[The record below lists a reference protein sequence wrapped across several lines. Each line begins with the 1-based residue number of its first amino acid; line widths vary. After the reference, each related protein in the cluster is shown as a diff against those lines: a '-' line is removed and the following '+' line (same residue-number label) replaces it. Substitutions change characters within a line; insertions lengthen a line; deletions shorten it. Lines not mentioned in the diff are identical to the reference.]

1 MSSENKE
8 NNNNPQPLNVVGR
21 RPLKFANKWDDAK
34 VRQIFNLRD
43 MGKTIREI
51 HEITGVPIPTI
62 NQKLRSRKHQ
72 KEVKE
77 ISETSFKKAKAD
89 VFEEI
94 QYKIVKTLSEEEIKQ
109 MKPKEKIQAL
119 TILNDQVRRERG
131 LDDKDNVTINVA
143 LLNDAYER
151 AVSMLDMT
159 KIDFTKYRQGA
170 IARTQQRDLEKS
182 VINTSAIPLEDDDE

>member
-1 MSSENKE
+1 MSSDNKE
-8 NNNNPQPLNVVGR
+8 NNNNNQSLKVVGR
-21 RPLKFANKWDDAK
+21 RPLKFANKWDEAK

-43 MGKTIREI
+43 MGKTVKEI

-72 KEVKE
+72 KEIKE

-131 LDDKDNVTINVA
+131 LDDRDNVSINVA

-170 IARTQQRDLEKS
+170 IARTQQRALEK
-182 VINTSAIPLEDDDE
+182 AIPLEDDDE